1 MVAVVEQWNR
11 MKAKEIDICTAGCRV
26 NALTGEKMLSIW
38 ELLLLHQ
45 YTWHWHTVPGLE
57 NSFCIHYGTLGLNLG
72 TREFTIDM
80 RTEECVSFQLLFAGW
95 SFLYDRITLHLAG
108 NQVHF
113 SPALLHLTWRVQEKV
128 WAQEQIWAGGDW
140 WQVAHAMY
148 ALFHPD
154 WRNTFFSVD
163 SSGKSRRLKLK
174 AWRNILFQK
183 ILLFDPV
190 EEWRQL
196 PLLAPESLN
205 HRVLAPDPLLLRNP
219 ICPPDKGCDSYIKG
233 ANGWFKEGEGWLDS

>member
-11 MKAKEIDICTAGCRV
+11 MKAKEIDIWTAGCTM

-80 RTEECVSFQLLFAGW
+80 RTAECATFQLLFAGW

-128 WAQEQIWAGGDW
+128 WTQEQIWAGG
-140 WQVAHAMY
+140 AHAMY
-148 ALFHPD
+148 ALFRPD
-154 WRNTFFSVD
+154 WKNTFICVD
-163 SSGKSRRLKLK
+163 ASGKSRRLKLK
-174 AWRNILFQK
+174 AWRNIIFSENLTFWSS
-183 ILLFDPV
+183 
-190 EEWRQL
+190 WRVKTVT
-196 PLLAPESLN
+196 PAGSRIPESPSSCSWP
-205 HRVLAPDPLLLRNP
+205 LASSKPNLSSR
-219 ICPPDKGCDSYIKG
+219 
-233 ANGWFKEGEGWLDS
+233 